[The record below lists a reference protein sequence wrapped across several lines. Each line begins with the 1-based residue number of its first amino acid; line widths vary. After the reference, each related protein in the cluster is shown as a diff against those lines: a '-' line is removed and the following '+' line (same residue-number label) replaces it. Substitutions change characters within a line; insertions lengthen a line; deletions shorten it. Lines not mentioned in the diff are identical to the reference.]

1 MVVGPNIDIG
11 IAVYK
16 PNMSS
21 LVRLVGIDR
30 RRLWL
35 FLNSPLTADEKARLQ
50 QGDEMVHF
58 LNDGT
63 NVGVGTA
70 YNQIMEA
77 ADRSAAEMVLLL
89 DQDSLPSPDIAARL
103 NDSYRR
109 LRDAGERPAV
119 VAAVPVAP
127 DQGAYK
133 VPRQFQDDRVQRH
146 GSLWPAEFVISS
158 GSLIDIAMWKWIGPF
173 QDDFFIDAID
183 IEWCFRAQARD
194 ATCWMDDT
202 VTMIHQLGTGV
213 IRVPLV
219 NWMLAKQPPERLY
232 TYVRNQLAMLSLRH
246 VPYSWRRRIIPYLIV
261 QSIIYVA
268 TAHGERRDVM
278 RALRFGMIDGLRKR
292 LGAGR
297 RSSIRKSLT

>member
-1 MVVGPNIDIG
+1 MGTPNIDIG
-11 IAVYK
+11 IAVFE
-16 PNMSS
+16 PNLVS
-21 LVRLVGIDR
+21 LLRLAAVNR

-35 FLNSPLTADEKARLQ
+35 FLNSPLTSDEKDQLQ
-50 QGDEMVHF
+50 QGDETIHF

-70 YNQIMEA
+70 YNQIMQA
-77 ADRSAAEMVLLL
+77 ADRYGAEMVLLL
-89 DQDSLPSPDIAARL
+89 DQDSVPSLDIVERL
-103 NDSYRR
+103 DEAYRR
-109 LRDAGERPAV
+109 LRAAGEHPAV

-127 DQGAYK
+127 DSGAYK
-133 VPRQFQDDRVQRH
+133 VPRQFRDERVQRH

-158 GSLIDIAMWKWIGPF
+158 GSLIDIAMWKWVGPF
-173 QDDFFIDAID
+173 QDAFFIDAID
-183 IEWCFRAQARD
+183 IEWCFHAQAKNV
-194 ATCWMDDT
+194 TCWMDDS
-202 VTMIHQLGTGV
+202 VTMIHRLGAGV

-246 VPYSWRRRIIPYLIV
+246 VPSRWRRRIIPYLIV
-261 QSIIYVA
+261 QSIIYIA
-268 TAHGERRDVM
+268 TARGERRNVI
-278 RALRFGMIDGLRKR
+278 RALWFGLMDGLHKR